1 MVAFILQSW
10 NPTCNSVHTCV
21 NAFSSRVTGEE
32 MPIGFSCTCERLK
45 CWDGGRV
52 NPDAADDDEDC
63 DIGGG
68 GGFNY
73 NDSVIN
79 IIITNVTSTL

>member
-1 MVAFILQSW
+1 
-10 NPTCNSVHTCV
+10 
-21 NAFSSRVTGEE
+21 VTGEE